1 MVVAAGLALYQG
13 YKIYGDAKKYGVA
26 GLDALALLRT
36 PGLSGLQ
43 KLGGSVVEIVGLENL
58 IGSLVKHGVK
68 LAFRSRGV
76 DSGAMDDMLALM
88 RERVPRDT
96 GRLFNGISGE
106 IDDDGIATVTATA
119 VRDNGMDYAFLV
131 EHGTKAGV
139 RGRASQVADANYF
152 DVDLVAGSA
161 TRRRP
166 SRRST
171 RRGGRTHPGTEA
183 QPFFFN
189 SAREILAEREQRLE
203 EAADAAAQ
211 ELGLA

>member
-1 MVVAAGLALYQG
+1 MVIAAAVTLYQG
-13 YKIYGDAKKYGVA
+13 YKVYGDAKKYGGA
-26 GLDALALLRT
+26 GLDALSLLRT
-36 PGLSGLQ
+36 PGVAGLQ
-43 KLGGSVVEIVGLENL
+43 KLGGSVVEIVGLDNL

-76 DSGAMDDMLALM
+76 DASAMDDMLALM

-106 IDDDGIATVTATA
+106 IDDDGIATVTASA
-119 VRDNGMDYAFLV
+119 VRDNGFDYAFLV

-139 RGRASQVADANYF
+139 RGRSSQVADANYF
-152 DVDLVAGSA
+152 EVDLVSGSA

-166 SRRST
+166 SGRATRRS
-171 RRGGRTHPGTEA
+171 GRTHPGTEA

-189 SAREILAEREQRLE
+189 SAREVLAEREQRLE
-203 EAADAAAQ
+203 DAADASAQ
-211 ELGLA
+211 ESGLA